1 MRRDFD
7 AGLQKQEDKKNSAVD
22 NDLPPKSNFHNINNE
37 ELILMSVKATL
48 AELKPDALDGN
59 RSAVIKLL
67 HEYEFLFPEE
77 SNQIREV
84 SRTNNPIAREE
95 KAQPIIE
102 KLRTLTKDVTNTTN
116 FIVPVIAENTNHL
129 ESSEYATVNCLYS
142 SSRGGFVGWTEW
154 NGEDSTANREFFVPM
169 PVEKAKLILA
179 HDYDV
184 IGTAYLIVNQ
194 ETEYRRT
201 YKPAHL
207 EIELVDK
214 ESKESIL
221 KLNIDKFSGNQK
233 FQGSV
238 S

>member
-1 MRRDFD
+1 M
-7 AGLQKQEDKKNSAVD
+7 
-22 NDLPPKSNFHNINNE
+22 
-37 ELILMSVKATL
+37 
-48 AELKPDALDGN
+48 
-59 RSAVIKLL
+59 
-67 HEYEFLFPEE
+67 
-77 SNQIREV
+77 
-84 SRTNNPIAREE
+84 
-95 KAQPIIE
+95 
-102 KLRTLTKDVTNTTN
+102 
-116 FIVPVIAENTNHL
+116 
-129 ESSEYATVNCLYS
+129 
-142 SSRGGFVGWTEW
+142 GWTEW